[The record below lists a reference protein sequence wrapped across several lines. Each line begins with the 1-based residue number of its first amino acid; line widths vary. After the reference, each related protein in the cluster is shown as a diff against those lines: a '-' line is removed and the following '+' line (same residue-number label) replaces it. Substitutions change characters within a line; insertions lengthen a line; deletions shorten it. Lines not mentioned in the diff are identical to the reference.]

1 MSTRFNALFKEEI
14 FSFQIVQR
22 GLMTQAEYDEVSDK
36 ALRLFE
42 FGQVSMLLLRL
53 EKHYSCF
60 FACLLV
66 V

>member
-1 MSTRFNALFKEEI
+1 MSSKLQSLIQAGN

-42 FGQVSMLLLRL
+42 FGQVCWLHMLLKNVSLV
-53 EKHYSCF
+53 
-60 FACLLV
+60 LLV
-66 V
+66 KH